1 MNDLERVIA
10 GLKDLLDNGVITEDE
25 YEKMRATHEE

>member
-1 MNDLERVIA
+1 MNELEQEIA

-25 YEKMRATHEE
+25 YEKMREAQIE

>member
-25 YEKMRATHEE
+25 YEKMRARDEE